1 MVPEV
6 KGIRLLY
13 SFEFEKYKD
22 IIPHAEEDWWVLDH
36 PDSEYDIVN
45 NAIHSDRVQSFTIRS
60 ILGIRPVLEI
70 SSVNLLYEID
80 EIGSEFYLYNQIWT
94 VLDKNIAICNRCIA
108 DSRYGTTNIWSSS
121 DVKKYLD
128 NFLYRNKFLS
138 YDNKNNTDYIRRS
151 DAILAIQ
158 RHGIGYDDPEDFSP
172 EQAERYIISNLKKI
186 PSINIEEK
194 THITES
200 LINIPDY
207 VYGSD
212 VSENDYIKRKD
223 VLDIIRQRGYHW
235 EISRIEQLPGIN
247 ISITGY
253 AYKCS
258 CCGHTLLS
266 LPTQGEPCPNCGA
279 SLIAPR

>member
-1 MVPEV
+1 MGYIVPKV

-22 IIPHAEEDWWVLDH
+22 IIPHTDEDWWVLDH
-36 PDSEYDIVN
+36 PDSEYDIIN
-45 NAIHSDRVQSFTIRS
+45 NGICSDRVQSFTIRS

-70 SSVNLLYEID
+70 SSENLVYEID
-80 EIGSEFYLYNQIWT
+80 EIGSELYLYNQLWT
-94 VLDKNIAICNRCIA
+94 VLNKDTIICNRCIA
-108 DSRYGTTNIWSSS
+108 SSKYGSTNIWSSS

-128 NFLYRNKFLS
+128 NFLYINKFLS
-138 YDNKNNTDYIRRS
+138 DNNKD
-151 DAILAIQ
+151 
-158 RHGIGYDDPEDFSP
+158 
-172 EQAERYIISNLKKI
+172 YIISNLKKNQ
-186 PSINIEEK
+186 PVNIEKK
-194 THITES
+194 TSITES
-200 LINIPDY
+200 LISIPDY
-207 VYGSD
+207 AYGSD

-223 VLDIIRQRGYHW
+223 VLDIIRQKGYHW
-235 EISRIEQLPGIN
+235 EVSRIEQLPGIN